1 MQKERSRCLL
11 SPVTPETWTDHQGI
25 LILVASFLHF
35 LEFYLFIFDCVGSF
49 AAAQSFLSLQRSG
62 LLFIAEPGLLF
73 LWWRLVEHGLLDVR
87 LQWLRVLGSCGFRGL
102 EPRFSRSCG
111 T

>member
-11 SPVTPETWTDHQGI
+11 SLSPLKLGQDHQGI

-35 LEFYLFIFDCVGSF
+35 LEFYLFIFDCVGS
-49 AAAQSFLSLQRSG
+49 LSPHRVFSRCSDRG

-73 LWWRLVEHGLLDVR
+73 VVASLVGGHV
-87 LQWLRVLGSCGFRGL
+87 GSW
-102 EPRFSRSCG
+102 